1 LVVWDDDNGETERI
15 RGVESRYHAFM
26 PLFEDPNAR
35 VAEITFHET
44 MQAEIRFA
52 DGREVVWS
60 GALANEL
67 REAVQAAVMRGF
79 ARKRRGSSGPNSIA
93 N

>member
-1 LVVWDDDNGETERI
+1 M
-15 RGVESRYHAFM
+15 S
-26 PLFEDPNAR
+26 LFEDPNAR
-35 VAEITFHET
+35 VAQITFYDT
-44 MQAEIRFA
+44 QQAEIRFA

-60 GALANEL
+60 GALATEL
-67 REAVQAAVMRGF
+67 REAMQSAVMRGF

>member
-1 LVVWDDDNGETERI
+1 
-15 RGVESRYHAFM
+15 M
-26 PLFEDPNAR
+26 PLFEELNAQIAH
-35 VAEITFHET
+35 VTFHET
-44 MQAEIRFA
+44 QQAEIRFA

-60 GALANEL
+60 GPLATEL

>member
-1 LVVWDDDNGETERI
+1 
-15 RGVESRYHAFM
+15 M
-26 PLFEDPNAR
+26 PLFEDLNAR
-35 VAEITFHET
+35 IAQITFYET
-44 MQAEIRFA
+44 QQAEIRFV

-60 GALANEL
+60 GALAIEL
-67 REAVQAAVMRGF
+67 RDTVHAAVMRGF

>member
-1 LVVWDDDNGETERI
+1 MLFRKADPSPDASANVVQISFNET
-15 RGVESRYHAFM
+15 
-26 PLFEDPNAR
+26 L
-35 VAEITFHET
+35 
-44 MQAEIRFA
+44 QAEIRFA

-60 GALANEL
+60 GALAAEL
-67 REAVQAAVMRGF
+67 REAVQSAVTRGF

>member
-1 LVVWDDDNGETERI
+1 M
-15 RGVESRYHAFM
+15 GVAATAVTYHAVM

-35 VAEITFHET
+35 VAQITFYET
-44 MQAEIRFA
+44 QQAEIRFV

-60 GALANEL
+60 GALATEL
-67 REAVQAAVMRGF
+67 RDAVQSAVMRGF

>member
-1 LVVWDDDNGETERI
+1 MAMAPDDP
-15 RGVESRYHAFM
+15 S
-26 PLFEDPNAR
+26 AR
-35 VAEITFHET
+35 VAHITFHET
-44 MQAEIRFA
+44 MQAEIRFT

-60 GALANEL
+60 GPLATEL
-67 REAVQAAVMRGF
+67 REAVQTAVMRGF

>member
-1 LVVWDDDNGETERI
+1 M
-15 RGVESRYHAFM
+15 S
-26 PLFEDPNAR
+26 LFEDPNAR
-35 VAEITFHET
+35 VVQITFHET
-44 MQAEIRFA
+44 QHAEIQFA

-60 GALANEL
+60 GSLATEL
-67 REAVQAAVMRGF
+67 REAVQSAVMRGF

>member
-1 LVVWDDDNGETERI
+1 
-15 RGVESRYHAFM
+15 M
-26 PLFEDPNAR
+26 PLFEELNAQIAQ
-35 VAEITFHET
+35 VTFHET
-44 MQAEIRFA
+44 LQAEIRFA

-60 GALANEL
+60 GALATEL

>member
-1 LVVWDDDNGETERI
+1 
-15 RGVESRYHAFM
+15 M
-26 PLFEDPNAR
+26 PLLEDLAAPIAQ
-35 VAEITFHET
+35 ITFHET
-44 MQAEIRFA
+44 LQAEIRFV

-60 GALANEL
+60 GSLAAEL
-67 REAVQAAVMRGF
+67 RDAVQTAVMRGF

>member
-1 LVVWDDDNGETERI
+1 
-15 RGVESRYHAFM
+15 M
-26 PLFEDPNAR
+26 PIVDEVNAR
-35 VAEITFHET
+35 VAQITFHET
-44 MQAEIRFA
+44 QQAEIRFA

-60 GALANEL
+60 GALAMEL
-67 REAVQAAVMRGF
+67 LEAAQSAVMRGF

>member
-1 LVVWDDDNGETERI
+1 
-15 RGVESRYHAFM
+15 M
-26 PLFEDPNAR
+26 LFRKPDPSADPSAR
-35 VAEITFHET
+35 VVEISFNET
-44 MQAEIRFA
+44 LQVEIRFA

-60 GALANEL
+60 GALAAEL
-67 REAVQAAVMRGF
+67 REAVQSAVARGF